1 MSQLII
7 LGSLTEQ
14 AKSFVTDSLPL
25 FLQNALIA
33 LIIFFTGKI
42 IANILTNI
50 AVKLMLA
57 SKMEETI
64 VNFLKALIYV
74 GLMVVVCLAALD
86 QLGVKT
92 TSFVA
97 ILAAAGLAVAMALK
111 DTLGNFASGVMIIMF
126 KPYKVGHID
135 EIAGTSGVIEE
146 VNLFNTVLRT
156 GETIQMYL
164 PTGSVTGSKICNY
177 SVKDERR
184 IDLVIGCG
192 YDDDLKAVKQ
202 TILDVI
208 NEHELVLKD
217 PEPVV
222 AVSKLGDSSVNFVV
236 RPWVKNAD
244 YWPVRFDLI
253 ENIKNA
259 FDKNG
264 FSIPYPQQD
273 VHMYNENNSSN
284 N

>member
-126 KPYKVGHID
+126 KPYKVGHFV

-156 GETIQMYL
+156 GDNIQMYL
-164 PTGSVTGSKICNY
+164 PNGSVTGSKICNY

-222 AVSKLGDSSVNFVV
+222 AVSELGDSSVNFVV